1 MSPAPA
7 RPHGL
12 RSLVPDLIRTDQAA
26 NKVSDDTCFLAPHAI
41 NHDLALVALV
51 VIPDRHVET
60 SDCRPFI
67 LRQPRRLQRREAGL
81 PVFRGKQSSK
91 LIIREVDDLLQR
103 SEVGDNFKH
112 GVGVL
117 CENCALGFEVCINV
131 GATKTIDRLLRIT
144 DDKQTAS
151 PQLALYPR
159 RSLVALP
166 AKVPQ
171 NFCLQRIGVLEF
183 IDENARITLR

>member
-1 MSPAPA
+1 M
-7 RPHGL
+7 L
-12 RSLVPDLIRTDQAA
+12 
-26 NKVSDDTCFLAPHAI
+26 
-41 NHDLALVALV
+41 
-51 VIPDRHVET
+51 IPDRHVET

-67 LRQPRRLQRREAGL
+67 PRQPRRLQRREARL

-91 LIIREVDDLLQR
+91 LIVCEVGDLLQR
-103 SEVGDNFKH
+103 SEIGDNFKH
-112 GVGVL
+112 AVGVL
-117 CENCALGFEVCINV
+117 SNNCALGFEVCVNV
-131 GATKTIDRLLRIT
+131 GATKTIDRLLWIA

-151 PQLALYPR
+151 PQLALCPR